1 MPTSG
6 AGAPSTASVKATAAF
21 WKSGVS
27 QPTLLRLTGTGGGQS
42 DPLLSRALLPGPERG
57 ASSSARWFGLRSGL
71 TGKSKAEDGRARR
84 RAAKPV
90 GVGEGKERNTG
101 DIAHLETR
109 RVFRLL
115 FAMSRTIFAW
125 CSLVVFP
132 KNQRGVSLAACTASL
147 AARQVWITSCLRPS
161 RSAAASTRSLP
172 IPTAKA
178 PAAKNSAALVAFTPP
193 VGMK

>member
-71 TGKSKAEDGRARR
+71 TGKSKAEEGRARR

-115 FAMSRTIFAW
+115 FAMSRTIFALVSPVTFPRISAAF
-125 CSLVVFP
+125 SLPPAPLRWPLGKFE
-132 KNQRGVSLAACTASL
+132 SLRACAHR
-147 AARQVWITSCLRPS
+147 AGRRHRPS
-161 RSAAASTRSLP
+161 RCPSQPRRLRLQRSRRHWRR
-172 IPTAKA
+172 
-178 PAAKNSAALVAFTPP
+178 
-193 VGMK
+193 